1 MTETESEEGL
11 MAAYV
16 AGDRLAF
23 GRLFDQLAPRLHAF
37 FVRSFRDRSV
47 ADELTQETFLRIH
60 RGRSQFRTDLKLRPW
75 VFTIAS
81 NVRKDELRRRYRVKE
96 DCDEEGLARA
106 EAKLAFE
113 TAAQTPDEGS
123 DRLSALSAA
132 LGQLPESQR
141 VILQL
146 HRFEG
151 LSFREVASILGTTE
165 VAARGRAFRAY
176 EQLRKAL
183 APKASPP
190 TENHEAGR

>member
-1 MTETESEEGL
+1 

-23 GRLFDQLAPRLHAF
+23 VRLFDQLAPRLHAF

-60 RGRSQFRTDLKLRPW
+60 RGRDQYRRDLKLAPW

-106 EAKLAFE
+106 EAKQSLE
-113 TAAQTPDEGS
+113 AAGSAAEDPD
-123 DRLSALSAA
+123 DRLAA
-132 LGQLPESQR
+132 LAAAIGQLPESQR
-141 VILQL
+141 VIIQL

-151 LSFREVASILGTTE
+151 FSFREVAAALGTTE

-176 EQLRKAL
+176 EQLRRAL
-183 APKASPP
+183 APQSSLPADSQKDAP
-190 TENHEAGR
+190 